1 MLGRA
6 GRKDLLKKTIAS
18 AEIIALTIY
27 TLFIIF
33 VIGIMGN
40 ATTPS
45 ALVGLRNV
53 LGINISQWLFLL
65 SFIISFCSFLIMAL
79 TLKKVFAYDFKINK
93 FLLGCLPYYLRQFCS
108 PSDVII
114 LFPYFL

>member
-53 LGINISQWLFLL
+53 LGINIP
-65 SFIISFCSFLIMAL
+65 
-79 TLKKVFAYDFKINK
+79 N
-93 FLLGCLPYYLRQFCS
+93 G
-108 PSDVII
+108 
-114 LFPYFL
+114 YFY